1 VLDGDSLLTPIC
13 AEHYMIERLDIA
25 HVRITRYREKYCNGF
40 ESASL
45 RDAVV
50 HILAYPTLRFK
61 RGRSLWLLPHACA
74 GLLRVSA
81 SGTHRRCDTTN
92 FRRRI
97 TEGSKG
103 DHKTHKAA

>member
-25 HVRITRYREKYCNGF
+25 HVRITRYREKYCYGF

-50 HILAYPTLRFK
+50 HFLTYPTLRLK
-61 RGRSLWLLPHACA
+61 RGCSLRSLPHACA

-81 SGTHRRCDTTN
+81 SGTGYRHRTYPCRSAPAHGRT
-92 FRRRI
+92 RLPLSRV
-97 TEGSKG
+97 
-103 DHKTHKAA
+103 